1 MGLSM
6 DESVEIELNID
17 DSASHCGSDERK
29 NVSRKRK
36 MAQIQA
42 VKSSNAVSDVC
53 L

>member
-29 NVSRKRK
+29 NVSRKK
-36 MAQIQA
+36 ENGTN
-42 VKSSNAVSDVC
+42 SSGEK
-53 L
+53 